1 MSININKIPLIFNVF
16 IILIWNYVLILVEI
30 CLDTIFLATWSCKI
44 KCYLRSDRNAI
55 HHFYRLNFIYTMII
69 EYSHM
74 LNFCYNISFCVIVTK
89 WCYYV
94 FCQRAWKYLG
104 LTIAFKQ
111 CWNTLTNH
119 TKIIF
124 HAWLTSV
131 PLLSCHYI
139 FTILISNFILKTWKC
154 SQ

>member
-1 MSININKIPLIFNVF
+1 MIYLLTQFFV
-16 IILIWNYVLILVEI
+16 
-30 CLDTIFLATWSCKI
+30 ATWSCKI

-89 WCYYV
+89 WCYCV
-94 FCQRAWKYLG
+94 FCQLSGKYLG
-104 LTIAFKQ
+104 LTIAFKH

-124 HAWLTSV
+124 HAWLTFV

-139 FTILISNFILKTWKC
+139 FTISISNFILKTWKC
-154 SQ
+154 SQQEHSKSIFVICNNKII

>member
-1 MSININKIPLIFNVF
+1 MR
-16 IILIWNYVLILVEI
+16 YVLTQFFV
-30 CLDTIFLATWSCKI
+30 ATWSCKI

-74 LNFCYNISFCVIVTK
+74 LNFCYSISFCVMVTK
-89 WCYYV
+89 LCYCV
-94 FCQRAWKYLG
+94 FCQRAGKYLD
-104 LTIAFKQ
+104 LAIAFKQ

-131 PLLSCHYI
+131 PLLSCHCI
-139 FTILISNFILKTWKC
+139 FTIELYSKNVKMFTIRTLKINFRYM
-154 SQ
+154 Q